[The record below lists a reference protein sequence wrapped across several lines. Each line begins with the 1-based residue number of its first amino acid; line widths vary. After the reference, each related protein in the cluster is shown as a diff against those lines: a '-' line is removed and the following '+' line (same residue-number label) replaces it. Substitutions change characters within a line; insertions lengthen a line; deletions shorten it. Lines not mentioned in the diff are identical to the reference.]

1 MIMEFAA
8 GILLLLSYSVVPSFG
23 LRFWQSRRRRKG
35 GGEKIL
41 YLTFDDGPSERYT
54 GQILDLLKE
63 SKVKA
68 VFFVVAS
75 FANAHQD
82 LIKRMQEEGHMIG
95 LHSTEHQSML
105 LRGYKF
111 VYSDLAQSVFAL
123 RKLGCRPV
131 YYRPPWGHV
140 NLFTLMWVK
149 KLELKLV
156 FWDVMAEDWEESATP
171 ALIREK
177 LVKRV
182 FPGAVICLHDGRGA
196 DGAPG
201 RTYEALK
208 EAIPE
213 LIVQGYEFRGLDANE

>member
-1 MIMEFAA
+1 MIMELAA
-8 GILLLLSYSVVPSFG
+8 GILLLLSYSVFPSFG
-23 LRFWQSRRRRKG
+23 LRFWQSRRRRKE

-54 GQILDLLKE
+54 EQILNLLKE

-171 ALIREK
+171 ALIRER

-213 LIVQGYEFRGLDANE
+213 LIAQGYEFRGLDVNE